1 MGQPVH
7 ASGGGHDVDLID
19 RKGRIVSV
27 IVERRGLR
35 KLVQPA
41 VHGPVA
47 TLQMP
52 HKKLFAF
59 AGVGLTEN
67 LTAS

>member
-35 KLVQPA
+35 ILVQPA

-47 TLQMP
+47 TLKMP
-52 HKKLFAF
+52 HKML
-59 AGVGLTEN
+59 AGVGLP
-67 LTAS
+67 